1 MNQTEDLITLLDFTD
16 DDHPYGNEQ
25 GKATFQR
32 LLAHVEARPQQ
43 RVFGISLKGIRH
55 TDASF
60 PRESVVSL
68 AKYFRGERWFFLRD
82 IPNRDLLDNWAYAA
96 QAKDQPLV
104 VWVDGTPEIIGVSL
118 PKAADT
124 LAKYILKQGQ
134 VTAAKVAGDLDI
146 SVQNASTQLKK
157 LVNQGVVMR
166 SEATAETGG
175 IEYIYQAAS

>member
-1 MNQTEDLITLLDFTD
+1 MKRTDDLITLRDFTD

-25 GKATFQR
+25 GKETFRKLQ
-32 LLAHVEARPQQ
+32 AFVESRPKQ
-43 RVFGISLKGIRH
+43 VIFGVSLKGIKH

-68 AKYFRGERWFFLRD
+68 AKHFRGERWFYLCD
-82 IPNRDLLDNWAYAA
+82 VLSRDLLDNWAYAA

-104 VWVDGTPEIIGVSL
+104 VWMEEGPEMIGVEL
-118 PKAADT
+118 PKAADNLT
-124 LAKYILKQGQ
+124 RYILKQGQ
-134 VTAAKVAGDLDI
+134 VTAARAAEDLEI

-157 LVNQGVVMR
+157 LANQGVVMR

-175 IEYIYQAAS
+175 IEYIYQAAK